1 MPRLKQVRRAG
12 AAPEVLAAYQK
23 RFGERDPV
31 THPGTVTGSP
41 GNWWTVMAN
50 SPDIMNHFTI
60 GSALWTSERRKMPKL
75 YRELAILRT
84 GFAGGSRFVFSQHS
98 KFSRAAG
105 LSEEKVAAVPAWTS
119 AEAFDAKER
128 AVLGYVDELVLA
140 DGRVQDATFERLKRH
155 FDDEQILELTYVTC
169 LYKAWATFSR
179 GLRLEFD
186 DIDERVTEVP
196 APAGGAAIDMKTA
209 MLGDDKVK

>member
-1 MPRLKQVRRAG
+1 MPRLKQVRRAD
-12 AAPEVLAAYQK
+12 AAPEVAAAYEK

-31 THPGTVTGSP
+31 SQPGTVTGSP

-50 SPDIMNHFTI
+50 SPDILNHFTA
-60 GSALWTSERRKMPKL
+60 GSALWASERRKMPKL

-105 LSEEKVAAVPAWTS
+105 LSEEKVAAVPAWSS
-119 AEAFDAKER
+119 AEVFDAKER

-155 FDDEQILELTYVTC
+155 FDDEQILEFTYITG
-169 LYKAWATFSR
+169 LYLMHAVMTKA
-179 GLRLEFD
+179 LRLEWD
-186 DIDERVTEVP
+186 DRDDPIVELP
-196 APAGGAAIDMKTA
+196 AP
-209 MLGDDKVK
+209 DDFDPVAFATG

>member
-60 GSALWTSERRKMPKL
+60 GSALWTSERR
-75 YRELAILRT
+75 REAR
-84 GFAGGSRFVFSQHS
+84 AG
-98 KFSRAAG
+98 
-105 LSEEKVAAVPAWTS
+105 
-119 AEAFDAKER
+119 
-128 AVLGYVDELVLA
+128 
-140 DGRVQDATFERLKRH
+140 
-155 FDDEQILELTYVTC
+155 
-169 LYKAWATFSR
+169 R
-179 GLRLEFD
+179 G
-186 DIDERVTEVP
+186 
-196 APAGGAAIDMKTA
+196 
-209 MLGDDKVK
+209 GD

>member
-1 MPRLKQVRRAG
+1 MPRLKQVRRAD

-31 THPGTVTGSP
+31 T
-41 GNWWTVMAN
+41 
-50 SPDIMNHFTI
+50 
-60 GSALWTSERRKMPKL
+60 

-105 LSEEKVAAVPAWTS
+105 LSEEKVAAVPA
-119 AEAFDAKER
+119 
-128 AVLGYVDELVLA
+128 
-140 DGRVQDATFERLKRH
+140 RVQDATFERLKRH

-169 LYKAWATFSR
+169 LYKAWATFAR

-186 DIDERVTEVP
+186 DVEERVTEVP
-196 APAGGAAIDMKTA
+196 APAGGAAIDMKSA
-209 MLGDDKVK
+209 MLGEDKVK